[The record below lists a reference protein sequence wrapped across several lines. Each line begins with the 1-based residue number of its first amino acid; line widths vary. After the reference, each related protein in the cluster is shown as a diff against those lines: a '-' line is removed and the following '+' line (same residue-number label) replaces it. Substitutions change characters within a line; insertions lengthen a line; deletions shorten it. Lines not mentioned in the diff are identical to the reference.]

1 MTQWQNRI
9 FGRSKAA
16 LNSPLVRVLLTGVAV
31 ALTSQLYFLP
41 GAGDFRFSGAV
52 ILYPVL
58 LIKLLPERMIPAPVA
73 GAVTAGIVWLSRV
86 FVGWI
91 VGQNLAATA
100 RTALPGALFY
110 LCYDMLLFLLV
121 SRRGKVALSRFLF
134 GSFAA
139 DMLSNMVEL
148 GLSSG
153 LHYEVQPPK
162 FYLMLAMV
170 ALVRSVCASGLLW
183 WLDYY
188 RRLLLLEERER
199 RYQRLF
205 LMTAQL
211 KDELYFLKK
220 TAGDIERVMG
230 KAYELYEG
238 LADGAQTQPG
248 QNRQLALT
256 IARDVH
262 EVKKGHLRILRGIEE
277 EVEAA
282 YDREVMHI
290 SDLMNILK
298 ESARKTFDRQKP
310 LSICVLIHVEHDFVT
325 REHHRLMSILR
336 NLVTNAIEALE
347 HEDSDG
353 TIRVEEF
360 LEENNIVFRV
370 EDDGPGVPRRMKDKI
385 FDIGYSTKFN
395 PITGDINRG
404 VGLTAVKS
412 LTEELNGSVT
422 METMQEHGCRFWV
435 RIPRAQL
442 EENYA
447 DLHR

>member
-1 MTQWQNRI
+1 MKQWQNRL
-9 FGRSKAA
+9 FGRGKAVFG
-16 LNSPLVRVLLTGVAV
+16 SPLVRVLLIGVAV
-31 ALTSQLYFLP
+31 SLTSQLYFLP

-58 LIKLLPERMIPAPVA
+58 LTKLLPKRTVSLV
-73 GAVTAGIVWLSRV
+73 GVTTAGIVWFSRV
-86 FVGWI
+86 FVAWV
-91 VGQNLAATA
+91 VGYASTAAALA
-100 RTALPGALFY
+100 ALPGALFY
-110 LCYDMLLFLLV
+110 LCYDVLFGLMLP
-121 SRRGKVALSRFLF
+121 SRGKITLSRFWL
-134 GSFAA
+134 GSFVA
-139 DMLSNMVEL
+139 DMLSNTFEI
-148 GLSSG
+148 GLSTG
-153 LHYEVQPPK
+153 LHYGAQPLR
-162 FYLMLAMV
+162 FYLMLAAV
-170 ALVRSVCASGLLW
+170 ALVRSVFATGLLW
-183 WLDYY
+183 WLGYY

-238 LADGAQTQPG
+238 LAEGAQTEPG

-310 LSICVLIHVEHDFVT
+310 QNIRVLIRVGHDFVT
-325 REHHRLMSILR
+325 GRHHQLMSILR

-347 HEDSDG
+347 QADAGG
-353 TIRVEEF
+353 TIRVEAF
-360 LEENNIVFRV
+360 LEADDIVFRV
-370 EDDGPGVPRRMKDKI
+370 EDDGPGVPPRMREKI
-385 FDIGYSTKFN
+385 FNIGYSTKFN
-395 PITGDINRG
+395 PVTGDINRG
-404 VGLTAVKS
+404 VGLAAVKS
-412 LTEELNGSVT
+412 LTEELGGSVT
-422 METMQEHGCRFWV
+422 METAQAHGCRFIV

>member
-1 MTQWQNRI
+1 MKQWQNRL
-9 FGRSKAA
+9 FGRGKAVFG
-16 LNSPLVRVLLTGVAV
+16 SPLVRVLLIGAAM
-31 ALTSQLYFLP
+31 ALSSQLYFLP

-58 LIKLLPERMIPAPVA
+58 LIKLLPERALCLTGIS
-73 GAVTAGIVWLSRV
+73 TAGIVWLSRV
-86 FVGWI
+86 VMGWVVG
-91 VGQNLAATA
+91 NASTAAALA
-100 RTALPGALFY
+100 ALPGALFY
-110 LCYDMLLFLLV
+110 LSYDVLFGLLLP
-121 SRRGKVALSRFLF
+121 SRGKIALSRFWVACF
-134 GSFAA
+134 VT
-139 DMLSNMVEL
+139 DMLSNMVEI
-148 GLSSG
+148 GLSTG
-153 LHYEVQPPK
+153 LHYELQPRR
-162 FYLMLAMV
+162 FYLMLAAV
-170 ALVRSVCASGLLW
+170 ALLRSTCAAGLLW
-183 WLDYY
+183 WLGYY
-188 RRLLLLEERER
+188 RRILLLEERER

-238 LADGAQTQPG
+238 LAEGAQTEPG
-248 QNRQLALT
+248 QNRALALM

-290 SDLMNILK
+290 ADLMNILK

-310 LSICVLIHVEHDFVT
+310 QEIRVLIRVEHDFVT
-325 REHHRLMSILR
+325 GEHHRLMSILR

-347 HEDSDG
+347 QADTGG

-360 LEENNIVFRV
+360 LEADDIVFRV
-370 EDDGPGVPRRMKDKI
+370 EDDGPGVPPRMHEKI
-385 FDIGYSTKFN
+385 FNIGYSTKFN
-395 PITGDINRG
+395 PVTGDINRG
-404 VGLTAVKS
+404 VGLAAVKS
-412 LTEELNGSVT
+412 LTEELEGSVM
-422 METMQEHGCRFWV
+422 METVQAHGCRFIV

-447 DLHR
+447 DLHH

>member
-1 MTQWQNRI
+1 MTQWQNRL

-16 LNSPLVRVLLTGVAV
+16 FSSPLVRVLLIGVAV

-41 GAGDFRFSGAV
+41 GVGGFRFSGSV

-58 LIKLLPERMIPAPVA
+58 LVKLLPSRRVPAPVA
-73 GAVTAGIVWLSRV
+73 GAVTAGIVWLSRI
-86 FVGWI
+86 FMAWAVGRALY
-91 VGQNLAATA
+91 GAAVL
-100 RTALPGALFY
+100 ALPGALFY
-110 LCYDMLLFLLV
+110 LCYDALMLLTL
-121 SRRGKVALSRFLF
+121 SGRGKRPLLRFWLSCFVADLISNLF
-134 GSFAA
+134 
-139 DMLSNMVEL
+139 EI
-148 GLSSG
+148 GLSSSFD
-153 LHYEVQPPK
+153 YRAQPPA
-162 FYLMLAMV
+162 FYLVLMAV
-170 ALVRSVCASGLLW
+170 ALVRSVCAATLLW
-183 WLDYY
+183 WLGYY

-220 TAGDIERVMG
+220 AAGDIERVMG

-238 LADGAQTQPG
+238 LADGTPSAPD
-248 QNRQLALT
+248 QNRQLALA

-262 EVKKGHLRILRGIEE
+262 EVKKGHLRILRGIEA

-310 LSICVLIHVEHDFVT
+310 QKIRVLIQVEHAFVT

-347 HEDSDG
+347 QEDRGG
-353 TIRVEEF
+353 TIRVDAF
-360 LEENNIVFRV
+360 LEAENIVFRV
-370 EDDGPGVPRRMKDKI
+370 EDDGPGVPPRMREKI
-385 FDIGYSTKFN
+385 FNIGYSTKFN
-395 PITGDINRG
+395 PVTGDINRG
-404 VGLTAVKS
+404 VGLAAVRS
-412 LTEELNGSVT
+412 LTEELGGSVAI
-422 METMQEHGCRFWV
+422 ETAQEQGCRFLV

>member
-9 FGRSKAA
+9 FGSGKAVFS
-16 LNSPLVRVLLTGVAV
+16 SPLVRVLLIGVV
-31 ALTSQLYFLP
+31 MALTSQLYFLP

-58 LIKLLPERMIPAPVA
+58 LVKLLPGRTAPAA
-73 GAVTAGIVWLSRV
+73 GAATAGIVWLSRV
-86 FVGWI
+86 FMGW
-91 VGQNLAATA
+91 VMGQGLTGAAWA
-100 RTALPGALFY
+100 ALPGALFY
-110 LCYDMLLFLLV
+110 LCYDALLYLLV
-121 SRRGKVALSRFLF
+121 PSRGRVALLRFLC
-134 GSFAA
+134 GSLAA
-139 DMLSNMVEL
+139 DIFSNIAEL
-148 GLSSG
+148 GLSTG
-153 LHYEVQPPK
+153 LHYGVQPPA
-162 FYLMLAMV
+162 FYLMLAAV
-170 ALVRSVCASGLLW
+170 ALMRSVCATGLLW
-183 WLDYY
+183 WLGYY

-205 LMTAQL
+205 LVTAQL

-238 LADGAQTQPG
+238 LADGAQVEPG

-262 EVKKGHLRILRGIEE
+262 EVKKGHLRILRGIEA

-290 SDLMNILK
+290 SDLMKILR

-310 LSICVLIHVEHDFVT
+310 QQIRVIIRVGHDFVT

-347 HEDSDG
+347 QEGTGG

-360 LEENNIVFRV
+360 LEGDAIAFRV
-370 EDDGPGVPRRMKDKI
+370 EDDGPGVPPRMRDKI
-385 FDIGYSTKFN
+385 FNVGYSTKFN
-395 PITGDINRG
+395 PVTGDINRG

-412 LTEELNGSVT
+412 LTEELGGSVV
-422 METMQEHGCRFWV
+422 METVQGHGCRFLV

-442 EENYA
+442 EENDA

>member
-9 FGRSKAA
+9 FGQGKAV
-16 LNSPLVRVLLTGVAV
+16 LNSPSVRVLLIGVAV
-31 ALTSQLYFLP
+31 ALASQLYFLP
-41 GAGDFRFSGAV
+41 GVGDFRFSGAV

-58 LIKLLPERMIPAPVA
+58 LAKMFPGRTIPVA
-73 GAVTAGIVWLSRV
+73 GAVTAGVVWLSRA
-86 FVGWI
+86 FVSLV
-91 VGQNLAATA
+91 VGHAPVGAALAAM
-100 RTALPGALFY
+100 PGALFY
-110 LCYDMLLFLLV
+110 LCYDTLFCLLV
-121 SRRGKVALSRFLF
+121 LRRDKVALPHFLCGCF
-134 GSFAA
+134 VA
-139 DMLSNMVEL
+139 DMLSNMVEI
-148 GLSSG
+148 GLSTG
-153 LHYEVQPPK
+153 LHYEAQPTV
-162 FYLMLAMV
+162 FYLILTVV
-170 ALVRSVCASGLLW
+170 ALGRALCATGLFW
-183 WLDYY
+183 WLGYY

-238 LADGAQTQPG
+238 LADGSQAEPG

-262 EVKKGHLRILRGIEE
+262 EVKKGHLRILKGIES

-290 SDLMNILK
+290 SDLMKILK
-298 ESARKTFDRQKP
+298 ESARKTFDRHKPQK
-310 LSICVLIHVEHDFVT
+310 IRVLIGVEHDFVT

-336 NLVTNAIEALE
+336 NLVTNAIEAME
-347 HEDSDG
+347 QADTSG

-360 LEENNIVFRV
+360 LEEGNIVFRV
-370 EDDGPGVPRRMKDKI
+370 EDDGPGVPPRMHDKI
-385 FDIGYSTKFN
+385 FNIGYSTKFN
-395 PITGDINRG
+395 PVTGDINRG

-412 LTEELNGSVT
+412 LTEELGGSVT
-422 METMQEHGCRFWV
+422 METVQGHGCLFLV
-435 RIPRAQL
+435 RIPCAQL
-442 EENYA
+442 EEDYA
-447 DLHR
+447 DLHH

>member
-1 MTQWQNRI
+1 MAQWQNRI
-9 FGRSKAA
+9 FGRGKAA
-16 LNSPLVRVLLTGVAV
+16 FNSPLVRVLLIGVAV

-41 GAGDFRFSGAV
+41 GAGGFRFSGAV

-58 LIKLLPERMIPAPVA
+58 LVKLLPVRPIPAPVA
-73 GAVTAGIVWLSRV
+73 GAVTAGIVWFSRV
-86 FVGWI
+86 FVAWV
-91 VGQNLAATA
+91 VGQALYGAALA
-100 RTALPGALFY
+100 ALPGALFY
-110 LCYDMLLFLLV
+110 LCYDALFLLMM
-121 SRRGKVALSRFLF
+121 SGRGKRPLLRFWLGCF
-134 GSFAA
+134 VA
-139 DMLSNMVEL
+139 DMLSNLVEI

-153 LHYEVQPPK
+153 FRYGVQPPV
-162 FYLMLAMV
+162 FYLILAAV
-170 ALVRSVCASGLLW
+170 ALVRSVCATGLLW
-183 WLDYY
+183 WLGYY

-220 TAGDIERVMG
+220 AAGDIERVMG

-238 LADGAQTQPG
+238 LADGAQSEPA
-248 QNRQLALT
+248 QNRQLALA

-262 EVKKGHLRILRGIEE
+262 EVKKGHLRILRGIEA

-282 YDREVMHI
+282 YDREVMNI

-310 LSICVLIHVEHDFVT
+310 QKIRVFIRVEHAFVT
-325 REHHRLMSILR
+325 REHNRLMSILR

-347 HEDSDG
+347 QEDMSG
-353 TIRVEEF
+353 TIKVDEF
-360 LEENNIVFRV
+360 LEADSIVFRV
-370 EDDGPGVPRRMKDKI
+370 EDDGPGVPPRMRDKI
-385 FDIGYSTKFN
+385 FSIGYSTKFN
-395 PITGDINRG
+395 PVTGDINRG
-404 VGLTAVKS
+404 VGLAAVQS
-412 LTEELNGSVT
+412 LTEELGGSVT
-422 METMQEHGCRFWV
+422 METAQGHGCRFLV

>member
-1 MTQWQNRI
+1 MTQWQDRI
-9 FGRSKAA
+9 FGRGKAVFS
-16 LNSPLVRVLLTGVAV
+16 SPLVRVLLIGVAV

-41 GAGDFRFSGAV
+41 GVGDFRFSGAV

-58 LIKLLPERMIPAPVA
+58 LMKLLPGRTIPVA
-73 GAVTAGIVWLSRV
+73 GFATAGIVWVSRV

-91 VGQNLAATA
+91 VGQAPANAALAAM
-100 RTALPGALFY
+100 PGALFY
-110 LCYDMLLFLLV
+110 LCYDTLFCLMVLRRDKV
-121 SRRGKVALSRFLF
+121 SLPYFLF
-134 GSFAA
+134 GCFVA
-139 DMLSNMVEL
+139 DMLSNVMEL
-148 GLSSG
+148 GLSTG
-153 LHYEVQPPK
+153 LHYGAQPNA
-162 FYLMLAMV
+162 FYLMLTAV
-170 ALVRSVCASGLLW
+170 ALIRSVCAAGLLW
-183 WLDYY
+183 WLGYY

-238 LADGAQTQPG
+238 LADGAQVEPG
-248 QNRQLALT
+248 QNRQLALI

-262 EVKKGHLRILRGIEE
+262 EVKKGHLRILRGIEA

-290 SDLMNILK
+290 SDLMKILK

-310 LSICVLIHVEHDFVT
+310 QKIRVLIRVEYDFVT

-336 NLVTNAIEALE
+336 NLVTNAIEAME
-347 HEDSDG
+347 QADTSG
-353 TIRVEEF
+353 TIRVEAL
-360 LEENNIVFRV
+360 LEADSIVFRV
-370 EDDGPGVPRRMKDKI
+370 EDDGPGVPLRMRDKI
-385 FDIGYSTKFN
+385 FNIGYSTKFN
-395 PITGDINRG
+395 PVTGDINRG

-412 LTEELNGSVT
+412 LTEELGGSVT
-422 METMQEHGCRFWV
+422 METTQGHGCLFLV

-442 EENYA
+442 EEDYA